1 MCLCLNFLY
10 KNQNLT
16 AEQIAMKF
24 GKEVVLKG
32 RKNFFQG
39 GVHHHTQKTLG
50 MGPEKCLF
58 VPLEPQQYILAKTL
72 HSKHCRAPPI

>member
-39 GVHHHTQKTLG
+39 GG
-50 MGPEKCLF
+50 
-58 VPLEPQQYILAKTL
+58 
-72 HSKHCRAPPI
+72 SPPYPKNPGYGA

>member
-39 GVHHHTQKTLG
+39 GGFTTIPTYGTNARAAAEGRNAHLRSASRHSHSCG
-50 MGPEKCLF
+50 G
-58 VPLEPQQYILAKTL
+58 VP
-72 HSKHCRAPPI
+72 SAPAT